1 MRGFAYL
8 SIPTAALALLVFPIG
23 LRFKLEQRGFSARL
37 TLCFSLLFG
46 LIRLPFRFLLE
57 FDAEKAKHEPLS
69 AKNAF
74 SFFRLTGRGE
84 LKPLKLKKPKK
95 PKGGKLP
102 AAPILGAIS
111 LKRLVIRG
119 HIALEDAAD
128 CVLLAGLLNALTLPL
143 LTLAAR
149 LSPIRAQKAELKAE
163 FLPKFTENSLSLAFE
178 GIVKT
183 YPAKLIAGLLSASA
197 AKSARKRD
205 GPVRRTDAHT
215 KAIGINNKGENIC
228 TPLKT

>member
-1 MRGFAYL
+1 MRGFSYL
-8 SIPTAALALLVFPIG
+8 SIPTAALALMLLSPIG

-37 TLCFSLLFG
+37 TLRFWLLFG
-46 LIRLPFRFLLE
+46 LIRPPLRFLLE
-57 FDAEKAKHEPLS
+57 FDAEKAKHDPLD

-74 SFFRLTGRGE
+74 SFFRLTRSGE
-84 LKPLKLKKPKK
+84 LKQVKRKKPKK
-95 PKGGKLP
+95 PKVEKLP

-128 CVLLAGLLNALTLPL
+128 CVLLAGMLNALTLPL

-149 LSPIRAQKAELKAE
+149 IIPIRAEKAELKAE
-163 FLPKFTENSLSLAFE
+163 FLPKFTEKAFSLAIE

-183 YPAKLIAGLLSASA
+183 HPAKLIAGLLSAFA
-197 AKSARKRD
+197 EKSARKRCER
-205 GPVRRTDAHT
+205 GRNKPQA
-215 KAIGINNKGENIC
+215 KPNEKGETSC